1 MEGGY
6 YVYVVSDATGATGE
20 MVLLRA
26 ALTQFETS
34 GVVVEPMAQVRTID
48 VTGKSIEEAAT
59 EVIGLTGGERR

>member
-1 MEGGY
+1 MVMQGGY
-6 YVYVVSDATGATGE
+6 YVYVVSATGATGE
-20 MVLLRA
+20 MVLRA

-34 GVVVEPMAQVRTID
+34 GVVVERMTQVRTID